1 MTARPRSCLSP
12 LLAVALVALATPPAE
27 PRPGEVETVRG
38 VVRRQL
44 ADGRLIPGSLLEVK
58 IWPEASAEAG
68 SRTTVT
74 DWDGLYYFEL
84 VSPGGYKISVGE
96 KGRGAIQVFRYDIRQ
111 MPFTDVPP
119 IILAAPLKDYRT
131 AYKSA
136 LRSIDLRDWSGAAF
150 VLRQVLA
157 LRPET
162 AESRK
167 EQIRIAGNYFELY
180 RPHFYLGLALLRL
193 SDCEGALR
201 EWKADESLGP
211 VESRY
216 RKIVSEGREACE
228 GRPRRTPENQP
239 KN

>member
-1 MTARPRSCLSP
+1 MTARRRGSVLI
-12 LLAVALVALATPPAE
+12 LLAVAVVALATPPAE
-27 PRPGEVETVRG
+27 PRLGEVETVRG

-96 KGRGAIQVFRYDIRQ
+96 KGRGAIQVFRYDIRH

-157 LRPET
+157 LHPET
-162 AESRK
+162 ADSRK
-167 EQIRIAGNYFELY
+167 EQIRLTGNYFEPY

-193 SDCEGALR
+193 SDCEGALS
-201 EWKADESLGP
+201 EWEAGESLGP
-211 VESRY
+211 IESRY
-216 RKIVSEGREACE
+216 RKIQNEGRNDCEA
-228 GRPRRTPENQP
+228 RPRGKPRNEPAN
-239 KN
+239 